1 MKFNNIANKL
11 LQPHTKSWQ
20 RRVKNLVTQVIS
32 DILIKLTFQQKYLI
46 FPILKKKM
54 FDLHLEKTVIIH

>member
-1 MKFNNIANKL
+1 MDLIFFIMKFNDIANKL
-11 LQPHTKSWQ
+11 LRQHTKSWQ

-46 FPILKKKM
+46 FPI
-54 FDLHLEKTVIIH
+54 